1 MGRKIDVDD
10 LVGAQEI
17 ADRLEVSAPQV
28 IHVWRSRHPDF
39 PEPVVSLSMGFL
51 WSWPDV
57 EAWAKATGRLP
68 GG

>member
-1 MGRKIDVDD
+1 VDD

-17 ADRLEVSAPQV
+17 ADRLDVSRPQV

-39 PEPVVSLSMGFL
+39 PEPVTRLSMGYL

-57 EAWAKATGRLP
+57 ERWAKATGRLP
-68 GG
+68 RS